1 MRIQIQIKTLPDAL
15 RKYDAFGNAFRS
27 ATCGYG
33 IDGAHGK
40 FTRRSKIMTYSERFA
55 HYLNSCTQT
64 LLSHALYT
72 GKHLDDA
79 ARMEI
84 IEQAAKL
91 AKLMMKCDG

>member
-1 MRIQIQIKTLPDAL
+1 
-15 RKYDAFGNAFRS
+15 
-27 ATCGYG
+27 
-33 IDGAHGK
+33 
-40 FTRRSKIMTYSERFA
+40 MTYSERFA